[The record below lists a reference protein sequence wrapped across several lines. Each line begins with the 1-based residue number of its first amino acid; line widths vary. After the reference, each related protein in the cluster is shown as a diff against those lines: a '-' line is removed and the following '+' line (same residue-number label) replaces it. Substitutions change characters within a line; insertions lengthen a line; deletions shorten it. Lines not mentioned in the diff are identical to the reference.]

1 MLDRSLLLH
10 HLARGQ
16 PKAKVA
22 RDLLAKFVVQRPDD
36 RFALMFF
43 STKPLSVVSFTQHDE
58 VVQAGIAAA
67 DIGRGLA
74 NDRGWPRAAGGD
86 RRIRSTCVLGKPD
99 HPARFRRRRLSRRT
113 DAEAGARGA
122 GSQQDRLYWIYLR
135 SYNAP
140 ALDNSEPG
148 RENAPEIALHN
159 FFQTL
164 RTPYRAY
171 QAEVPE
177 DLEKAVADVGRQQNF
192 PLDFLEEVPRQD
204 YSRRFIAAAA
214 ICCLLLLLGPFARA
228 EKLGMRRRTVHGFF
242 GAVAGVCAALAIWYG
257 VQLTR
262 ANRINAAIASANA
275 APIEAAAAA
284 SSASTPDGNPTASSA
299 STPNGSP
306 AASSAST
313 ASDTPDKAPATIPQA
328 QLAHAISLAKAGK
341 FTAALKAY
349 KSRPGRNR

>member
-1 MLDRSLLLH
+1 VITTLDFAHPWALLLLPLAVLPLLRRRRDTLPFSYAPWLPKDPLGQIAGWLWRILATVAIFSTVIALAGLGKPQTQVARVGRGAEILVLMDRSRSMDDHMLPSDWRKYDRSLLLH

-22 RDLLAKFVVQRPDD
+22 RDLLTKFVAERPDD

-67 DIGRGLA
+67 DIGRGLS
-74 NDRGWPRAAGGD
+74 NTEVGRALLAAIAEFD
-86 RRIRSTCVLGKPD
+86 RRAYSGSRIILLVSDGGAYLDEPTRQRVLAGL
-99 HPARFRRRRLSRRT
+99 ARNRV
-113 DAEAGARGA
+113 A
-122 GSQQDRLYWIYLR
+122 LYWIYLR

-140 ALDNSEPG
+140 TLDHSEPD
-148 RENAPEIALHN
+148 RENAPEMALHN

-204 YSRRFIAAAA
+204 YSRRFVAAAA
-214 ICCLLLLLGPFARA
+214 ICCLLLLLGR
-228 EKLGMRRRTVHGFF
+228 
-242 GAVAGVCAALAIWYG
+242 
-257 VQLTR
+257 
-262 ANRINAAIASANA
+262 
-275 APIEAAAAA
+275 
-284 SSASTPDGNPTASSA
+284 
-299 STPNGSP
+299 
-306 AASSAST
+306 
-313 ASDTPDKAPATIPQA
+313 
-328 QLAHAISLAKAGK
+328 SLALRSWA
-341 FTAALKAY
+341 
-349 KSRPGRNR
+349 

>member
-1 MLDRSLLLH
+1 VITTLDFAHPWALLLLPLAVLPLLRRRRDTLAFSYAPWLPTDPLGQIAGWLWRILATVSIFSTVIALAGLGKPQTQVARVGRGAEILVLMDRSRSMDDHMLPSDWRKYDRSLLLH

-22 RDLLAKFVVQRPDD
+22 RDLLAKFVAERPDD

-67 DIGRGLA
+67 DIGRGLS
-74 NDRGWPRAAGGD
+74 NTEVGRALLAAIAEFD
-86 RRIRSTCVLGKPD
+86 RRAYSGSRIILLVSDGGAYLDEPTRQRVLAGL
-99 HPARFRRRRLSRRT
+99 ARNRV
-113 DAEAGARGA
+113 A
-122 GSQQDRLYWIYLR
+122 LYWIYLR

-140 ALDNSEPG
+140 TLDHSEPD
-148 RENAPEIALHN
+148 RENAPEMALHN

-204 YSRRFIAAAA
+204 YSRRFVATAA
-214 ICCLLLLLGPFARA
+214 ICCLLLLLGR
-228 EKLGMRRRTVHGFF
+228 
-242 GAVAGVCAALAIWYG
+242 
-257 VQLTR
+257 
-262 ANRINAAIASANA
+262 
-275 APIEAAAAA
+275 
-284 SSASTPDGNPTASSA
+284 
-299 STPNGSP
+299 
-306 AASSAST
+306 
-313 ASDTPDKAPATIPQA
+313 
-328 QLAHAISLAKAGK
+328 SLALRSWA
-341 FTAALKAY
+341 
-349 KSRPGRNR
+349 